1 MAALREDP
9 LNEINSIARQLGVT
23 EFNTLVPQLMEFIDK
38 EATTKYH
45 SEETIFF
52 KEGDR
57 KGYLQCKY
65 VPSGGFIFSGGRIRD
80 RTLAALNITHVAIQ
94 TEGTERNIMN
104 RVCKEVLEN
113 PNIVCVRIE
122 SILSDKWAGTLA
134 DGWEIH
140 NESSK
145 VLFKTVG
152 GRSRRKAKRRK
163 TRKRK

>member
-1 MAALREDP
+1 
-9 LNEINSIARQLGVT
+9 
-23 EFNTLVPQLMEFIDK
+23 
-38 EATTKYH
+38 
-45 SEETIFF
+45 
-52 KEGDR
+52 
-57 KGYLQCKY
+57 
-65 VPSGGFIFSGGRIRD
+65 
-80 RTLAALNITHVAIQ
+80 
-94 TEGTERNIMN
+94 MN
-104 RVCKEVLEN
+104 RACKEVLEN

-140 NESSK
+140 NENSK